1 MHRIGSV
8 LICIIVA
15 VGQLQLPVSPVHASG
30 SSTVVISH
38 VITGETASSSSEFIA
53 VYNNAA
59 SDIDMKGY
67 CFKNKSSV
75 VVACVSA
82 DSNTKVFIKSHDY
95 LTFSSTV
102 FASAH
107 NYSPDTNYVS
117 SNALQVGGDA
127 LTLLD
132 ANNSEVDKM
141 TWGTSGGGITSNTN
155 GTLIRKVNPAASGQL
170 LDTDVMS
177 SDFTSSTN
185 SLTFPQNA
193 SYDVVTIIDVCP
205 NIDGTQATMPL
216 NYLADGSGNCQPDSC
231 LNIAG
236 LQVSVPDSYNADA
249 VGNCTPHDECDN
261 LSGIQST
268 IPVNMVRA
276 NLNDCAWDVAPL
288 VLNELMPNAVG
299 TDTGNEFI
307 EIYNPTNRTIDL
319 SLYSVKTGISSD
331 KTYAF
336 PIGATI
342 APGEYRTFS
351 DSTMKFTLVNT
362 SSRIVLSA
370 IDGTTLGDSGA
381 YDSPAEGESWALIN
395 GSWQYT
401 NRPTPGSDNTPS
413 VIEEQESAPDA
424 SDTGPTPCP
433 AGKYRNQ
440 LTNRCR
446 TIVADAAVLAACESD
461 QYRNPDTGRCRKID
475 KSTLAACKDNQYRSE
490 ETNRCRTVTLAS
502 AQKPCKDNQFRS
514 EETNRCRN
522 LPPTTV
528 PDAAFA
534 VKPVK
539 DSGMAFVGWWA
550 LGTVVLAAGGY
561 GVWEWRRELVQLW
574 RRLFNQ

>member
-75 VVACVSA
+75 VVACVS
-82 DSNTKVFIKSHDY
+82 
-95 LTFSSTV
+95 
-102 FASAH
+102 
-107 NYSPDTNYVS
+107 
-117 SNALQVGGDA
+117 
-127 LTLLD
+127 
-132 ANNSEVDKM
+132 
-141 TWGTSGGGITSNTN
+141 GTSGGGITSNTN

-249 VGNCTPHDECDN
+249 AGNCTPHDECDN

-381 YDSPAEGESWALIN
+381 YDSPEAK
-395 GSWQYT
+395 
-401 NRPTPGSDNTPS
+401 
-413 VIEEQESAPDA
+413 V
-424 SDTGPTPCP
+424 
-433 AGKYRNQ
+433 
-440 LTNRCR
+440 
-446 TIVADAAVLAACESD
+446 
-461 QYRNPDTGRCRKID
+461 GR
-475 KSTLAACKDNQYRSE
+475 
-490 ETNRCRTVTLAS
+490 
-502 AQKPCKDNQFRS
+502 
-514 EETNRCRN
+514 
-522 LPPTTV
+522 
-528 PDAAFA
+528 
-534 VKPVK
+534 
-539 DSGMAFVGWWA
+539 
-550 LGTVVLAAGGY
+550 
-561 GVWEWRRELVQLW
+561 
-574 RRLFNQ
+574 